1 MSGELLLPGSLPCET
16 AEQSFRIF
24 GGALGRWLDY
34 MPDGEV
40 GTRRYWIDGLA
51 YRVFTSHPDIET
63 IKWPAREN
71 GIEQWWPR
79 GRHDEFGFRVR
90 PGVSKVR
97 FGDPGWRLGFSR
109 DAVNS
114 YALFKYMKKD
124 GVIPKHVR
132 FQVCMPLTYSG
143 LAYFFSEEDTP
154 KVVAGLTEAFRDE
167 AAKMVE
173 MIPNDDL
180 AIQWDLALEQKDVE
194 GLLEKG
200 DAAAAQ
206 KIADRDCAPA
216 AEVCSVLPPEV
227 RLGYHMCFGTLSG
240 WPSRQPP
247 DMTGSVLLANAAVA
261 ASGRRV
267 DFLHFPT
274 LGSAEDKF
282 FAPLKSLK
290 GDGAKIYMG
299 TVHHL
304 HGSGG
309 PRRQIET
316 IKKVLP
322 DFGISAP
329 CGFGRTADRPGR
341 LLSDDGTKPSNPI
354 DIVINDHKEQVALL
368 KEVMGR

>member
-1 MSGELLLPGSLPCET
+1 
-16 AEQSFRIF
+16 
-24 GGALGRWLDY
+24 
-34 MPDGEV
+34 
-40 GTRRYWIDGLA
+40 
-51 YRVFTSHPDIET
+51 
-63 IKWPAREN
+63 
-71 GIEQWWPR
+71 
-79 GRHDEFGFRVR
+79 
-90 PGVSKVR
+90 VSKVR

-109 DAVNS
+109 DAINS

-154 KVVAGLTEAFRDE
+154 KVVAGLTEAFRNE
-167 AAKMVE
+167 VAKMVE

-180 AIQWDLALEQKDVE
+180 AIQLDLALEQKDVE

-216 AEVCSVLPPEV
+216 TEVCSALPPEV
-227 RLGYHMCFGTLSG
+227 HLGYHMRFGTLSR

-247 DMTGSVLLANAAVA
+247 DMTGSVLLANTAVA

-274 LGSAEDKF
+274 LGSAEDRF

-309 PRRQIET
+309 PRRQIEA

-322 DFGISAP
+322 DFGISSP
-329 CGFGRTADRPGR
+329 VR
-341 LLSDDGTKPSNPI
+341 LWT
-354 DIVINDHKEQVALL
+354 H
-368 KEVMGR
+368 R